1 MELPPS
7 LEQQITPEENDHQDY
22 YQNQQQ
28 DHHPNRTPIRKQ
40 PSIELPPPALG
51 PKTAEILAARAMT
64 AKENDVH
71 VSLIQQP
78 EEPKEPQETLALVEP
93 KVPKASKTKK
103 VSKASK
109 KKKEQ
114 PEDVQK
120 QPPDSAEIARKLI
133 SIYANQHTV
142 AHHYHPSTNTDVDT
156 YPHPSNNANVDV
168 YRNPANNANMDVYRN
183 PASNVNVDTYP
194 DPAIEAP
201 VTEGGQKDTGAVQ
214 VAIIDPDR
222 PMRFTATLTEQV
234 RSAVAFFAGTESVIR
249 TREAYK
255 IITRIFKKLREIQLV
270 NEYSDEDIE
279 SACIWALN
287 DTLRYVKGEL
297 KQEKAQS
304 MQRDQLAF
312 FLNTLDLHVE
322 EIREEVANEWI
333 ECLLKAHDDQF
344 PDSPFGIA
352 QPQLLDVPP
361 WQAILEPRSLLVLE
375 DASLSAPTGIKLVKH
390 LHHYGLAQPRR
401 IEYMLMGNNPD
412 PGIQA
417 ELQDLLRI
425 RQLND
430 ERDKL
435 QQVSLWKITGNTLQ
449 SFLA

>member
-1 MELPPS
+1 
-7 LEQQITPEENDHQDY
+7 
-22 YQNQQQ
+22 
-28 DHHPNRTPIRKQ
+28 
-40 PSIELPPPALG
+40 
-51 PKTAEILAARAMT
+51 
-64 AKENDVH
+64 
-71 VSLIQQP
+71 
-78 EEPKEPQETLALVEP
+78 
-93 KVPKASKTKK
+93 
-103 VSKASK
+103 
-109 KKKEQ
+109 
-114 PEDVQK
+114 
-120 QPPDSAEIARKLI
+120 
-133 SIYANQHTV
+133 
-142 AHHYHPSTNTDVDT
+142 VDT

-168 YRNPANNANMDVYRN
+168 YRNPA
-183 PASNVNVDTYP
+183 SKKNVDIYP
-194 DPAIEAP
+194 DPAIKAP
-201 VTEGGQKDTGAVQ
+201 VTAGGQKEDTSAVQ

-234 RSAVAFFAGTESVIR
+234 RSAVAFFAGTESIIR

-279 SACIWALN
+279 SACIWALK

-401 IEYMLMGNNPD
+401 IEYMLMSNNPD

-417 ELQDLLRI
+417 ELQDLLRM

-430 ERDKL
+430 EREKL

-449 SFLA
+449 SFLE